1 MCGNTQNTKPSQGL
15 KVYDYDLDE
24 GLEEGLYDE
33 DDSFE
38 DFHKVNEFL
47 KTIVQ

>member
-1 MCGNTQNTKPSQGL
+1 MFGDVKPSQGL
-15 KVYDYDLDE
+15 KYYDYDLDE
-24 GLEEGLYDE
+24 EIDDE

-47 KTIVQ
+47 KTIVK